1 MSMESAMATDLSEL
15 FVRDMPKVCK
25 IGAKKFNVLL
35 DDLLN
40 DEIESFGGAES
51 LEMLRVHFQVTD
63 LAKIEIGSKLTVE
76 NKPKIVLNSITS
88 ADGNELIVT
97 VRAD

>member
-1 MSMESAMATDLSEL
+1 MSMQTAMATDLSEL
-15 FVRDMPKVCK
+15 FTRDMPTVCR
-25 IGAKKFNVLL
+25 IGSVKYNVLL

-40 DEIESFGGAES
+40 DEIEGFGGAES
-51 LEMLRVHFQVTD
+51 LEMQRVHFKTTD
-63 LAKIEIGSKLTVE
+63 KAKIEVGSKLHIE
-76 NKPKIVLNSITS
+76 KKSKIVMSSIKS

>member
-1 MSMESAMATDLSEL
+1 MSMQTAMATDLSEL
-15 FVRDMPKVCK
+15 FDRDMPIVCK
-25 IGAKKFNVLL
+25 IGSVKYNVLL

-40 DEIESFGGAES
+40 DEIEGYGGPES
-51 LEMLRVHFQVTD
+51 IEMQRVHFKVSD
-63 LAKIEIGSKLTVE
+63 RKSIEVGTKLTVAG
-76 NKPKIVLNSITS
+76 KTKIALSSIKS

>member
-1 MSMESAMATDLSEL
+1 MEQDLAEV
-15 FVRDMPKVCK
+15 FARDMPTVCK
-25 IGAKKFNVLL
+25 IGSVKYNVLL

-40 DEIESFGGAES
+40 DEIEGFGGAES
-51 LEMLRVHFQVTD
+51 LEMQRVHFKTSD
-63 LAKIEIGSKLTVE
+63 LDKIEIGAKLHVK
-76 NKPKIVLNSITS
+76 NKTKIVLSSITS

>member
-1 MSMESAMATDLSEL
+1 
-15 FVRDMPKVCK
+15 MPQVCK
-25 IGAKKFNVLL
+25 IGAKKFTVLL

-40 DEIESFGGAES
+40 DEIEGFGGAES
-51 LEMLRVHFQVTD
+51 LEMLRVHFKISD
-63 LAKIEIGSKLTVE
+63 LAKIEIGSKLTVA
-76 NKPKIVLNSITS
+76 NKAKIVLNSITS